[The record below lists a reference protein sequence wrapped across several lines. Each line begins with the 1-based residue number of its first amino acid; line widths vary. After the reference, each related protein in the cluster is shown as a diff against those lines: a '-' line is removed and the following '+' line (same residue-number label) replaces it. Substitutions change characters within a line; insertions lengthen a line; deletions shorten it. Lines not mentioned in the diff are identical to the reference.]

1 MLASYMIMTS
11 RPSKNAAQLLTYS
24 RRSAVAS
31 RCQTSGVLQKMRAL
45 LLSLAISATV
55 VSTAYPQANVD
66 GDEFMKLNL
75 GGDYKLIA
83 VPGG

>member
-1 MLASYMIMTS
+1 
-11 RPSKNAAQLLTYS
+11 
-24 RRSAVAS
+24 
-31 RCQTSGVLQKMRAL
+31 MRAL
-45 LLSLAISATV
+45 LLSLALSATV

-83 VPGG
+83 VPDG